1 MEREASSAERG
12 HRLRDYSQEG
22 SHRVRGVLR
31 TDASRHLS
39 LSIKGRK
46 QCYQG
51 TLTGSSVAFLLIGL
65 TKRTENQ

>member
-31 TDASRHLS
+31 TDAFCHLS
-39 LSIKGRK
+39 LSIKSRE

-51 TLTGSSVAFLLIGL
+51 TLTASSVVFLIGL
-65 TKRTENQ
+65 TKRAENQ